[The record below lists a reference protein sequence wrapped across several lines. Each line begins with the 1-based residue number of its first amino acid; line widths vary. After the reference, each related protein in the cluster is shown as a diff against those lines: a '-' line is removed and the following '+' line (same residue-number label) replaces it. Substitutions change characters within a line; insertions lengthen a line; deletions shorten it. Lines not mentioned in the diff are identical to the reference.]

1 MNLKAFFAASVLAL
15 VSAGASADQVDVN
28 LSNDTAYMKYA
39 STLNY
44 NGYGRTDMEIGA
56 LYTEAGDVMGSFGM
70 FMTGE
75 AGSDVPG
82 LGFGLTVRLYAMNL
96 DAPDASLAAVA
107 LGGGATYKPAP
118 GSRFGVTAYIN
129 YAPNITTFGDAE
141 NLMETGLR
149 AEYEVLPGAAA
160 YVGYRLIRTEL
171 VGLGDIDLDD
181 GGHVGLRLSF

>member
-1 MNLKAFFAASVLAL
+1 MNVKASFAASVLAL
-15 VSAGASADQVDVN
+15 VSASASADQVDVN
-28 LSNDTAYMKYA
+28 LSNDTAFMQYA

-56 LYTEAGDVMGSFGM
+56 LYTEADDVMGTFGVS
-70 FMTGE
+70 MTGE

-82 LGFGLTVRLYAMNL
+82 LNFGLTVRLYAVNL

-118 GSRFGVTAYIN
+118 ESRFGVIAYLN
-129 YAPNITTFGDAE
+129 YAPDITTFGDAE